1 MILKLKQF
9 LEQTDVG
16 KEEWTIGSLWEHNTK
31 CRNGKIKIPFW
42 RNHTELYDCY
52 VRDIVLP
59 CHEIY
64 LCTNNVNL
72 SITECETTD
81 KEKTINLLQQIGDI
95 NGNNLIP
102 IELCTLRN
110 IARWDDIV
118 DISNEY
124 EHGQYSVINEK
135 YNFTVKAWYVIDN
148 TLFVMREETDVKD
161 ATLKH
166 VIKPDTKD
174 TQIYNGVI
182 VKHGGDKHTM
192 TLTLKQFLESTD
204 AGKED
209 WKLEP
214 YFPSNLK
221 LQNGK
226 IQEKFWQNYGYLYGY
241 YVKQIILSVHEVW
254 LSKEYTECSIYENH
268 EVDRRTTIN
277 LIKQVSVLN
286 NNQYSQMELYQLRNM
301 ARWYNVIEFN
311 GNGKQKSVINDK
323 YNFIVH
329 SWYIIGE
336 TLFVERY
343 TDNLISSVKDMTLL
357 QVITTYYNDKSVCTG
372 MIIEKDNKSIWCTWS
387 HIEKV
392 SKYYTDKVIK
402 ITKDLDKDVLR
413 IKLED
418 SKKEYNDIMG
428 NTLKTYLANRR
439 LDEQIILI
447 NDRDTISC
455 NVSDVLQDDDYKK
468 YGEYIVNDVDY
479 GDLPVFYIEKP
490 KNDTESKKTIDISIN
505 KNDVEKLKKALTDM
519 KDVVSKIPDTQFM
532 MPIKQGVITDN
543 KKHDLETELHDI
555 IGLMCSEDY
564 KDRFK
569 AEYLQ
574 LKMRYNKLH
583 NMVVKYEANK
593 LEFKPSCDIE
603 LLKKQKAAMGNYLY
617 CLEVRAQIEG
627 IDLK

>member
-1 MILKLKQF
+1 MILTLGQF
-9 LEQTDVG
+9 LEQTDIG
-16 KEEWTIGSLWEHNTK
+16 KEEWTIGSMWKHGTK

-42 RNHTELYDCY
+42 CNRTELYACY
-52 VRDIVLP
+52 IRNIVLP
-59 CHEIY
+59 CHEIF
-64 LCTNNVNL
+64 LCTKNVDL
-72 SITECETTD
+72 FITAYETTD
-81 KEKTINLLQQIGDI
+81 KEKTIHLLKQIGDI

-102 IELCTLRN
+102 IQLCTLRN
-110 IARWDDIV
+110 IVRWDDIV

-124 EHGQYSVINEK
+124 QQLSVMNEK
-135 YNFTVKAWYVIDN
+135 CDFMVKAWYVVDN
-148 TLFVMREETDVKD
+148 MLFVRRAETDVKD

-166 VIKPDTKD
+166 VIKSYSKD
-174 TQIYNGVI
+174 PQIYNDVI

-192 TLTLKQFLESTD
+192 TLTLRQFLENTD
-204 AGKED
+204 AGKEE

-214 YFPSNLK
+214 YFQSNLK
-221 LQNGK
+221 LQNGQ
-226 IQEKFWQNYGYLYGY
+226 INEKFWQNYEYLYGY

-277 LIKQVSVLN
+277 LIKQVSLLN
-286 NNQYSQMELYQLRNM
+286 NNQYSQMELYQLKNM
-301 ARWYNVIEFN
+301 ARWYDVIEFN
-311 GNGKQKSVINDK
+311 GNGQQKSVINDK
-323 YNFIVH
+323 YNFTVH

-372 MIIEKDNKSIWCTWS
+372 MIIEKDNKSIWCTWA

-402 ITKDLDKDVLR
+402 ITKDTDKYVLR

-418 SKKEYNDIMG
+418 SKKEYNYMDKKC
-428 NTLKTYLANRR
+428 TLKTYLKNEK
-439 LDEQIILI
+439 LDKQIILI
-447 NDRDTISC
+447 DDRDTISC
-455 NVSDVLQDDDYKK
+455 DVSDVLQYDDYKK
-468 YGEYIVNDVDY
+468 YGEYIVNDVEY
-479 GDLPVFYIEKP
+479 GDLPIFYIEKT

-505 KNDVEKLKKALTDM
+505 KNDVEKLKNALADM
-519 KDVVSKIPDTQFM
+519 KDVVSKIPDTQFV
-532 MPIKQGVITDN
+532 MPVKQGVITDN
-543 KKHDLETELHDI
+543 KKNDLETELHDI

-583 NMVVKYEANK
+583 RMVVKYEANK

-617 CLEVRAQIEG
+617 CLEVRAQVEG

>member
-16 KEEWTIGSLWEHNTK
+16 KEEWTIGSLWQHNTK
-31 CRNGKIKIPFW
+31 CRNGKIKTSFW
-42 RNHTELYDCY
+42 RNNTELYDCY

-64 LCTNNVNL
+64 LCTNIVNMY
-72 SITECETTD
+72 ITECETTD
-81 KEKTINLLQQIGDI
+81 KEKTIHLLEQVGKI
-95 NGNNLIP
+95 NGNNLMP
-102 IELCTLRN
+102 IELCALRN

-124 EHGQYSVINEK
+124 EQYSVMNEK
-135 YNFTVKAWYVIDN
+135 YNFTVKAWYIVDN
-148 TLFVMREETDVKD
+148 MLFVRRKETDVKD
-161 ATLKH
+161 STLKN
-166 VIKPDTKD
+166 VLKSYSRD
-174 TQIYNGVI
+174 QQLYNGVI
-182 VKHGGDKHTM
+182 VKQGGDKHTM
-192 TLTLKQFLESTD
+192 TLTLRQFLENTD
-204 AGKED
+204 AGKEE
-209 WKLEP
+209 WELEP

-226 IQEKFWQNYGYLYGY
+226 IKEKFWQNYGYLYGY

-254 LSKEYTECSIYENH
+254 LSKEYTECIIYENH

-323 YNFIVH
+323 YNFTVH

-357 QVITTYYNDKSVCTG
+357 QVITTYYNDKSVDTG
-372 MIIEKDNKSIWCTWS
+372 MIIEKDNTFIWCAWS

-402 ITKDLDKDVLR
+402 ITRDPDKYILR

-418 SKKEYNDIMG
+418 SKKEYNYIMG
-428 NTLKTYLANRR
+428 NTLKTYLKNRR

-447 NDRDTISC
+447 DDRDTISC
-455 NVSDVLQDDDYKK
+455 HVSDVLQYDDYKK
-468 YGEYIVNDVDY
+468 YGKYIVNDVTY
-479 GDLPVFYIEKP
+479 GDLTVFYIESP
-490 KNDTESKKTIDISIN
+490 KNDTEGKKTVDISIN
-505 KNDVEKLKKALTDM
+505 ENDVKKIKEALASM
-519 KDVVSKIPDTQFM
+519 KDVISKIPDTQFM
-532 MPIKQGVITDN
+532 LPVKQGVITDN
-543 KKHDLETELHDI
+543 KKNDRETELHDI

-583 NMVVKYEANK
+583 NMVVKYEADK

-617 CLEVRAQIEG
+617 CLEVRAQVEG

>member
-1 MILKLKQF
+1 MFLTLKQF

-16 KEEWTIGSLWEHNTK
+16 KEEWS
-31 CRNGKIKIPFW
+31 
-42 RNHTELYDCY
+42 
-52 VRDIVLP
+52 
-59 CHEIY
+59 
-64 LCTNNVNL
+64 
-72 SITECETTD
+72 
-81 KEKTINLLQQIGDI
+81 
-95 NGNNLIP
+95 
-102 IELCTLRN
+102 
-110 IARWDDIV
+110 
-118 DISNEY
+118 
-124 EHGQYSVINEK
+124 
-135 YNFTVKAWYVIDN
+135 
-148 TLFVMREETDVKD
+148 
-161 ATLKH
+161 
-166 VIKPDTKD
+166 
-174 TQIYNGVI
+174 
-182 VKHGGDKHTM
+182 
-192 TLTLKQFLESTD
+192 
-204 AGKED
+204 
-209 WKLEP
+209 LEP

-286 NNQYSQMELYQLRNM
+286 NNQYSQMELYQLKNM

-323 YNFIVH
+323 YNFTVH

-343 TDNLISSVKDMTLL
+343 TDNLTLSVKDMTLL
-357 QVITTYYNDKSVCTG
+357 QVITTYYNDNSVCTG

-402 ITKDLDKDVLR
+402 ITKDSDRDVLR

-418 SKKEYNDIMG
+418 SKKEYNYIMG
-428 NTLKTYLANRR
+428 NTLKSIFKNHK

-447 NDRDTISC
+447 DDRDTISC
-455 NVSDVLQDDDYKK
+455 NVSDVLQYDDYKK

-479 GDLPVFYIEKP
+479 GDLTVFYIEKP
-490 KNDTESKKTIDISIN
+490 KNNTESKKTIDISIN
-505 KNDVEKLKKALTDM
+505 ENDVEKLKNALTDM
-519 KDVVSKIPDTQFM
+519 KDVVSKIPDSQYTTLA
-532 MPIKQGVITDN
+532 KQPNITDC
-543 KKHDLETELHDI
+543 KKNDNETELHDI

-583 NMVVKYEANK
+583 NMVVKYEANT
-593 LEFKPSCDIE
+593 LDFKPSCNIE

-617 CLEVRAQIEG
+617 CLEVRAQVEG

>member
-1 MILKLKQF
+1 MILTLGQF
-9 LEQTDVG
+9 LEQTDIG
-16 KEEWTIGSLWEHNTK
+16 KEEWTIGSMWKHGTK

-42 RNHTELYDCY
+42 CNRTELYACY

-72 SITECETTD
+72 NITECETTD
-81 KEKTINLLQQIGDI
+81 KEKTIHLLQQIGNI

-124 EHGQYSVINEK
+124 KQHSVMNQK
-135 YNFTVKAWYVIDN
+135 YNFTVKAWYVVDN
-148 TLFVMREETDVKD
+148 MLFVRRAETDVKD

-166 VIKPDTKD
+166 VIKSYSKD
-174 TQIYNGVI
+174 PQIYNDVI

-192 TLTLKQFLESTD
+192 TLTLRQFLENTD
-204 AGKED
+204 AGKEE

-214 YFPSNLK
+214 YFQSNLK
-221 LQNGK
+221 LQNGQ
-226 IQEKFWQNYGYLYGY
+226 INEKFWQNYEYLYGY

-268 EVDRRTTIN
+268 AVDRRTTIN

-301 ARWYNVIEFN
+301 ARWYDVIEFN

-323 YNFIVH
+323 YNFTVH

-372 MIIEKDNKSIWCTWS
+372 MIIEKDNKSIWCAWS

-402 ITKDLDKDVLR
+402 ITKDSDKYVLR

-418 SKKEYNDIMG
+418 SKKENNDM
-428 NTLKTYLANRR
+428 
-439 LDEQIILI
+439 D
-447 NDRDTISC
+447 
-455 NVSDVLQDDDYKK
+455 KK
-468 YGEYIVNDVDY
+468 
-479 GDLPVFYIEKP
+479 
-490 KNDTESKKTIDISIN
+490 SKKTIDISIN
-505 KNDVEKLKKALTDM
+505 ENDIEKLKNALTDM
-519 KDVVSKIPDTQFM
+519 KDVVSKIPDSQYT
-532 MPIKQGVITDN
+532 MPAKQGVITDN
-543 KKHDLETELHDI
+543 KKNDLETELHDI

-617 CLEVRAQIEG
+617 CLEVRAQVEG